1 MATDKK
7 LSQLAAATSL
17 SLTDLF
23 YVVAG
28 GLSRKITFET
38 LQALLNGHG
47 VAWTAPTLLNSWANI
62 GGTEQVAQ
70 FRKVCSRVDVRMAV
84 QNGNASPIFTLP
96 TGYRPS
102 LVQSFVGQVHDN
114 TNAPDYCHIRVEQ
127 DGDVMLEHPVSLNNH
142 KVWAKFSFYLD

>member
-7 LSQLAAATSL
+7 ISQLAAATSL

-28 GLSRKITFET
+28 GFSRKITFES

-47 VAWTAPTLLNSWANI
+47 AAWTAPTLLNSWANI

-70 FRKVCSRVDVRMAV
+70 YRKVGSRVDVRMAV
-84 QNGNASPIFTLP
+84 QNGTGSPIFTLP
-96 TGYRPS
+96 DGCRPT
-102 LVQSFVGQVHDN
+102 LVQSFVGQAHDN
-114 TNAPDYCHIRVEQ
+114 ANAPDYCHIRVEA
-127 DGDVMLEHPVSLNNH
+127 DGDVMLEHPGSLNNH
-142 KVWAKFSFYLD
+142 KVWATFSFYIG

>member
-23 YVVAG
+23 YVVSG

-47 VAWTAPTLLNSWANI
+47 VAWTAATLLNSWANI
-62 GGTEQVAQ
+62 GGTEQTAQ
-70 FRKVCSRVDVRMAV
+70 YRKVGSRVDVRMAV
-84 QNGNASPIFTLP
+84 QNGTTSPIFTLP
-96 TGYRPS
+96 TGYRPA
-102 LVQSFVGQVHDN
+102 LVQSFVCQVHDN
-114 TNAPDYCHIRVEQ
+114 TNAPDYGHIRVEA
-127 DGDVMLEHPVSLNNH
+127 DGDVMLEHPGSLNNH
-142 KVWAKFSFYLD
+142 KVWATFSFYLD